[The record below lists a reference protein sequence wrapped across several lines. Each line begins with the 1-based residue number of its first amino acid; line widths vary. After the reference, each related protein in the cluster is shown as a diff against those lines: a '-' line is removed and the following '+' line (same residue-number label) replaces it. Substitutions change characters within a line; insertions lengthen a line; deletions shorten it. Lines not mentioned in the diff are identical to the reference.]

1 MKSKLVTIATTI
13 ALVIAGVGAPI
24 VAMSP
29 ANVFAA
35 DGSEADNDSKTTK
48 RPEAAILTGC
58 AEKGGEE
65 SIMCILNLAVDI
77 LSIGVGIFGVIGIS
91 VSGIQYLTAGGNEEK
106 TRKAKRRLFEIVIGL
121 AAYVV
126 IYSLLRWLL
135 PSLR

>member
-1 MKSKLVTIATTI
+1 MKSKFATIITTI

-35 DGSEADNDSKTTK
+35 DGK
-48 RPEAAILTGC
+48 PEAAILTGC
-58 AEKGGEE
+58 AKEGGEE